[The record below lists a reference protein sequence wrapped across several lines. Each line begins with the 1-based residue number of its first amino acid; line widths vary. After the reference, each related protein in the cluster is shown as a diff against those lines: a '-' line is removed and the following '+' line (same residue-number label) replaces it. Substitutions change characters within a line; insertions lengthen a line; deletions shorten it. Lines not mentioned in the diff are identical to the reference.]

1 MRAASFGTQSLLK
14 GAWEKE
20 ETNMEYRRRVP
31 RERAGWDG
39 LCQIEGELAT
49 HCKVDDISM
58 FGLGLT
64 LNYSFPPQPEG
75 RRNVYAGTTI
85 GDSVTE
91 LVGRRISVDVPA
103 VGDSVTSNSRVSS
116 PNAKRMSGE
125 VVRVGIEFDR
135 LAEPAS
141 ETTALS
147 ELSEQAAPELFSP
160 GKTPLMLDRW
170 DPSDNPA
177 RSTSSA
183 PPSTAQ
189 VPSPPLGSWPP
200 RCRRAQRKHDR
211 RKVTR
216 CLPDTVQHE

>member
-103 VGDSVTSNSRVSS
+103 VGDSVSIQLQGKVA
-116 PNAKRMSGE
+116 NAKRMSGE

-147 ELSEQAAPELFSP
+147 EFERARGRRNFSRRARRRSCWIDRIQAIIRQDRQARRLRQLLRF
-160 GKTPLMLDRW
+160 PLLPWAVGRRAM
-170 DPSDNPA
+170 
-177 RSTSSA
+177 
-183 PPSTAQ
+183 
-189 VPSPPLGSWPP
+189 PP
-200 RCRRAQRKHDR
+200 RSA
-211 RKVTR
+211 
-216 CLPDTVQHE
+216 EA